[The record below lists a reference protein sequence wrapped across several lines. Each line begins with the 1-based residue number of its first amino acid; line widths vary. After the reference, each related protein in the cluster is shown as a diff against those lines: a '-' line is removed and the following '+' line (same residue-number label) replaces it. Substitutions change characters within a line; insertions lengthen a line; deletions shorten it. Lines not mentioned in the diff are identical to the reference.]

1 MPLLI
6 VLAIVVAI
14 YSTTRKGALRGVEY
28 FFIPEL
34 KNFSWMTVVTA
45 MGQMFYSLSLA
56 MGIMITF
63 GSYMKKDVNIDKS
76 TTQVEFF
83 DTIIAILAGLMI
95 IPAVFAFNGADA
107 YDKLNAGPSL
117 MFITMPQVFSSMG
130 FGKFAGI
137 MFFMLV
143 LLAALTSEISLIESV
158 TSTFEDELQFSRK
171 KATVTSGIIIIA
183 LGSLSALGYG
193 PLVNVKI
200 FNKNFL
206 DFFDFISNSV
216 MMPIAAIT
224 ICILVLKD
232 IGLDNL
238 CNEVKSSSKFRR
250 EKIFRFMIKYL
261 CIPFLL
267 IILISSVLDAFGI
280 IKM

>member
-1 MPLLI
+1 MVP
-6 VLAIVVAI
+6 
-14 YSTTRKGALRGVEY
+14 
-28 FFIPEL
+28 
-34 KNFSWMTVVTA
+34 
-45 MGQMFYSLSLA
+45 
-56 MGIMITF
+56 
-63 GSYMKKDVNIDKS
+63 
-76 TTQVEFF
+76 
-83 DTIIAILAGLMI
+83 
-95 IPAVFAFNGADA
+95 A

-130 FGKFAGI
+130 LGKFAGI

-171 KATVTSGIIIIA
+171 KATVASGIIVIVI
-183 LGSLSALGYG
+183 GSLSALGYG
-193 PLVNVKI
+193 PLGNVKI